1 MLRSTVE
8 QRAPRSRV
16 SAAAGAGLRCHAVSC
31 LARLHRPEA
40 PQSPQSPVQSPE
52 GSRFSAA
59 ACCLPAPL
67 SPSTNPAGPFAIGR
81 LIPSR
86 RAQVRVESDTL
97 EQELGEAFESMDAD
111 HDGTLTIG
119 ELAAGLGVF
128 ASGSQQAKIA
138 ALFKLF
144 DTNGDGSISLSEM
157 HTMLGALFRAIAA
170 RDGFDVPRAK

>member
-1 MLRSTVE
+1 M
-8 QRAPRSRV
+8 
-16 SAAAGAGLRCHAVSC
+16 
-31 LARLHRPEA
+31 
-40 PQSPQSPVQSPE
+40 
-52 GSRFSAA
+52 
-59 ACCLPAPL
+59 
-67 SPSTNPAGPFAIGR
+67 
-81 LIPSR
+81 
-86 RAQVRVESDTL
+86 RVESDTL